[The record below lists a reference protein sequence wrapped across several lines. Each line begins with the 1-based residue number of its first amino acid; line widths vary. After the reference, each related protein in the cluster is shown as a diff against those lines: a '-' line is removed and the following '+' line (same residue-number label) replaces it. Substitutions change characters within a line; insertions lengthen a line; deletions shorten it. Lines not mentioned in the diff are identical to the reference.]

1 MGLIINKIDTTVFQH
16 KEELAFFYLHHLST
30 LETSHIEVAGELK
43 NKAFQY
49 VRKEVN
55 TKNITFKDVYFVKH
69 SHNEKTLMPG
79 YVNKHGEKLLVFMIQ
94 ISDFEVQYSIDG
106 EILTLSKGNGVILL
120 PENQEC
126 LVILPEDNNIKDIKA
141 NLLFFTFLVDD
152 KDKNDII

>member
-1 MGLIINKIDTTVFQH
+1 
-16 KEELAFFYLHHLST
+16 
-30 LETSHIEVAGELK
+30 
-43 NKAFQY
+43 
-49 VRKEVN
+49 
-55 TKNITFKDVYFVKH
+55 
-69 SHNEKTLMPG
+69 MPG

-94 ISDFEVQYSIDG
+94 ISDFEVKYSIDG

-126 LVILPEDNNIKDIKA
+126 LVILPEDKNIKDIKA